1 MTTPDTQAAPVN
13 ACDLIAIAPD
23 ELEGSIALAK
33 RLLFKEAQESHELP
47 NGYAWRLSAD
57 QYSEVCQFIDY
68 DRRCCA
74 MYTHTLEVTP
84 AHGPIWL
91 RVTTDNGELKASL
104 LAEIAALQAEVEHHL
119 SPK

>member
-1 MTTPDTQAAPVN
+1 MTTTDTQAVPVN
-13 ACDLIAIAPD
+13 TCDLTAIAPD

-33 RLLFKEAQESHELP
+33 RLLFKEAQERHELP

-57 QYSEVCQFIDY
+57 HYDEVCQFIGY

-84 AHGPIWL
+84 AHGPIWV
-91 RVTTDNGELKASL
+91 RVTTENDDLKASL
-104 LAEIAALQAEVEHHL
+104 LAEIAALQAEVEDHL
-119 SPK
+119 